1 MSIIYVLIPIA
12 VLLTAVGL
20 YLFFWAV
27 KTEQFDDLEKQGL
40 SILFDDK
47 DNNTSSKNHELI
59 NENMTDITSNNNNN
73 ENKIKN
79 NKDKD
84 KDEDEDSAYNPNIPI
99 NTQINTSN
107 KTQNSN
113 PINHN
118 EH

>member
-59 NENMTDITSNNNNN
+59 NENMTDITSTNNNN

-79 NKDKD
+79 NKDK
-84 KDEDEDSAYNPNIPI
+84 DEDSAYNPNIPI

-107 KTQNSN
+107 KNSKQQ
-113 PINHN
+113 PHKP
-118 EH
+118 